1 MLIKACKKMVSFSEV
16 GRELDLPDFI
26 PGFREQC

>member
-1 MLIKACKKMVSFSEV
+1 MLIKACKKMFSSEV